1 MGAPVKENIK
11 YSDFDKLDIRVGT
24 ILHVDDV
31 PDSNKLV
38 CLTVDFG
45 DFKRTILTALKEE
58 RENPEE
64 LEGMQTLFLVNM
76 APRKIAGMTSAGM
89 LLDIG
94 YEDNIP
100 SVMPTLE
107 HPVPNGTRMC

>member
-1 MGAPVKENIK
+1 
-11 YSDFDKLDIRVGT
+11 
-24 ILHVDDV
+24 
-31 PDSNKLV
+31 
-38 CLTVDFG
+38 
-45 DFKRTILTALKEE
+45 
-58 RENPEE
+58 
-64 LEGMQTLFLVNM
+64 MQTLFLLNI
-76 APRKIAGMTSAGM
+76 APRKMAGMTSAGM